1 MASTSLMDTYK
12 RADTAFEMGQGAWLF
27 DTNGNKYLDLLSG
40 IAVCGLGHSHPA
52 VTHAIRDQAGRLL
65 HTSNLYEIPLQTEL
79 ANRLT
84 KVSGMDKVFFCNSG
98 AEANEAAIKLARLYG
113 HKQGINTPNIIV
125 VDSAFHGR
133 TMATLT
139 ATGNRKAQAGFEPLV
154 NGFIRAPYD
163 DIDAIKT
170 IAGNTPDVV
179 AIFVEPIQGE
189 GGVHV
194 PAENYLNELRTLCNE
209 NNWLLMLDEV
219 QTGNGRTGKYFAYQH
234 NNILPDVVTTA
245 KGLGNGVPIGACLAQ
260 GKAASVL
267 QAGTHGSTFG
277 GNPLVCAAA
286 LATVDTLIHD
296 KLIERAESLG
306 QRMLDGLKARLADA
320 DYINDIRGKGLM
332 IGIELNEPCTELVM
346 LAKAK
351 GLLINVTANSVIRL
365 LPPLILTDE
374 EADLAV
380 EAICK
385 LIKVY
390 AGDDRQGQRR
400 AKDRD
405 TSDRRQSSNK
415 G

>member
-194 PAENYLNELRTLCNE
+194 PAENYLNELRTLCDE

-320 DYINDIRGKGLM
+320 DYITDIRGKGLM